1 MKIFAIIIMLGLSAL
16 QLYPQVFEEDQVGNE
31 FEKIKVDVGADFA
44 LQYQIID
51 HHADSSLIPLGTG
64 FNLPTANLNLDAELA
79 KGMKLNLVTY
89 LSSRHHNEAWV
100 KGGYLLIDELPF
112 IKSPGIDSLMDML
125 TLRVGVMEIN
135 YGDGHFRR
143 SDNGRITTNPFVGNY
158 ILDAFTTAP
167 ALEVMFRKNSLILM
181 GALTTGSLRQDL
193 TLFSA
198 RDSVYTGYDAHQEL
212 GFYWK
217 AGYDKQFSDDLRTRF
232 TVSGFHLPEKN
243 HNGTLYN
250 GDRAGS
256 RYYLVMNRITNTPAD
271 VDIKSNFTSG
281 RWSPGATTKNN
292 SFMFNLFG
300 KWKGLELFGTYE
312 IARGFTTRGAEFD
325 FNQFAIEGLFRFG
338 GEEQFYAGARYNVV
352 NGDTDL
358 SIPGDQSV
366 DRLQIGAGWFLL
378 KSTVLK
384 IEYVNQ
390 NFNDFITNYGA
401 DAGFNGVMVEAG
413 ISF

>member
-1 MKIFAIIIMLGLSAL
+1 MKKIVLLIVAGFSMIVYG
-16 QLYPQVFEEDQVGNE
+16 QQFEEEQITGDD
-31 FEKIKVDVGADFA
+31 FEKIKVNVGADFA
-44 LQYQIID
+44 LQYQILN
-51 HHADSSLIPLGTG
+51 HEADSTLIPLGTG
-64 FNLPTANLNLDAELA
+64 LNLPTANLNLDAELA

-112 IKSPGIDSLMDML
+112 IKSEALDKIMDYL

-143 SDNGRITTNPFVGNY
+143 SDNGRITSNAFVGNY

-167 ALEVMFRKNSLILM
+167 ALEVLFRSNGIIAM

-193 TLFSA
+193 TLRNA
-198 RDSVYTGYDAHQEL
+198 ATGAYTAYDAHNEL

-217 AGYDKQFSDDLRTRF
+217 LGYDKEFNDDLRGRL

-256 RYYLVMNRITNTPAD
+256 RYYLVMNRVTNTPAD

-281 RWSPGATTKNN
+281 RWSPGSTTKDN

-312 IARGFTTRGAEFD
+312 IAKGLARGMEFD
-325 FNQFAIEGLFRFG
+325 FNQFAAEGLFRFG
-338 GEEQFYAGARYNVV
+338 GEEQFYLGARYNKV
-352 NGDTDL
+352 NGDTDIATPE
-358 SIPGDQSV
+358 SQSV
-366 DRLQIGAGWFLL
+366 DRLQVGAGWKIL

-384 IEYVNQ
+384 VEYVNQ
-390 NFNDFITNYGA
+390 NYNDFISNYGA
-401 DAGFNGVMVEAG
+401 DAGFKGLMVEAG